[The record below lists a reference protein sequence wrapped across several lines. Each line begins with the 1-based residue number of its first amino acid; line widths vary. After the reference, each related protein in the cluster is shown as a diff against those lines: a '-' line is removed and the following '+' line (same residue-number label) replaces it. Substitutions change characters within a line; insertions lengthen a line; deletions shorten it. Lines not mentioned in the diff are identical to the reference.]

1 MSKAP
6 TPPDNEA
13 KAATKKAPTKR
24 ASTREKVTPKDIQRI
39 WKECHTELQKV
50 IIGKADILEDIM
62 VTLLAEGHILLEGV
76 PGIAKTVITKAFA
89 DVIGLNFNRQQF
101 TPDALPSDVL
111 GTNIYD
117 PKTGSFKLRRG
128 PVFCNFLLADEINR
142 SPPKT
147 QAAML
152 ECMAEKQV
160 TIEGEGYKLDPP
172 FIVVATQNPIEQEG
186 TYPLPEAQVDR
197 FAMKLILDLPS
208 GDEEKDIIKLKHSG
222 FNKKVR
228 PVTTSATVNK
238 MIQTVKEDIYMS
250 DDLMSY
256 IRDLVMAT
264 RSDPRLI
271 LGGSPRASI
280 ALLGASKAI
289 AAIKGRNY
297 VIPDDLKKIIV
308 PSVSHRLQLK
318 AEAELEGTT
327 GRIVIEDIMRQVA
340 VPV

>member
-6 TPPDNEA
+6 TPPDQGKPA
-13 KAATKKAPTKR
+13 KKAETSEKKTDDR
-24 ASTREKVTPKDIQRI
+24 QKVTPIDIQRI
-39 WKECHTELQKV
+39 WKECHSELTKV
-50 IIGKADILEDIM
+50 IIGKADVLEDIM
-62 VTLLAEGHILLEGV
+62 ITLLAEGHILLEGV

-89 DVIGLNFNRQQF
+89 DVIGLDFNRQQF

-172 FIVVATQNPIEQEG
+172 FIVVATQNPVEQEG

-197 FAMKLILDLPS
+197 FAMKLLLDLPS

-222 FNKKVR
+222 FKKKVR
-228 PVTTSATVNK
+228 PVTTAATVNK
-238 MIQTVKEDIYMS
+238 MIKTVKENIYMS
-250 DDLMSY
+250 DDMMAY
-256 IRDLVMAT
+256 IRDIVMAT
-264 RSDPRLI
+264 RADPRLI
-271 LGGSPRASI
+271 LGCSPRASI
-280 ALLGASKAI
+280 ALLGASKA
-289 AAIKGRNY
+289 AASISGREY
-297 VIPDDLKKIIV
+297 VIPDDLKRVVIQ
-308 PSVSHRLQLK
+308 SVAHRLQLK

-327 GRIVIEDIMRQVA
+327 GKIVVDDIIKQVS

>member
-1 MSKAP
+1 MSDAP
-6 TPPDNEA
+6 AAPD
-13 KAATKKAPTKR
+13 KGKQQ
-24 ASTREKVTPKDIQRI
+24 SREKVTPKDIQRI
-39 WKECHTELQKV
+39 WKECHVELMKV
-50 IIGKADILEDIM
+50 IIGKADVLEDIM
-62 VTLLAEGHILLEGV
+62 ITLLAEGHILLEGV

-89 DVIGLNFNRQQF
+89 DVIGLEFNRQQF

-117 PKTGSFKLRRG
+117 PKTGAFKLRRG

-172 FIVVATQNPIEQEG
+172 FIVVATQNPVEQEG

-197 FAMKLILDLPS
+197 FAMKLVLDLPT
-208 GDEEKDIIKLKHSG
+208 GDEEKDIIALKHSG
-222 FNKKVR
+222 FKKKVR
-228 PVTTSATVNK
+228 PVTTAATVNK
-238 MIQTVKEDIYMS
+238 MIKTVKEDIYMS
-250 DDLMSY
+250 DDMMSY
-256 IRDLVMAT
+256 IRDIVMAT
-264 RSDPRLI
+264 RTDPRLI
-271 LGGSPRASI
+271 LGCSPRASI
-280 ALLGASKAI
+280 ALLGACKSH
-289 AAIKGRNY
+289 AAVQGRNY
-297 VIPDDLKKIIV
+297 VIPDDLKRIV
-308 PSVSHRLQLK
+308 VHSVAHRLQLK

-327 GRIVIEDIMRQVA
+327 GRIVIEDIVKQIT

>member
-6 TPPDNEA
+6 APPDA
-13 KAATKKAPTKR
+13 KPAKAKEAATKTPR
-24 ASTREKVTPKDIQRI
+24 QREKVNPKDIQRI
-39 WKECHTELQKV
+39 WNECKTELQKV
-50 IIGKADILEDIM
+50 IIGKVDIMEDIM
-62 VTLLAEGHILLEGV
+62 ITLLAGGHILLEGV

-89 DVIGLNFNRQQF
+89 DVIGLEFNRQQF

-160 TIEGEGYKLDPP
+160 TIEGEMYPLDPP

-197 FAMKLILDLPS
+197 FNMKLNLDLPS
-208 GDEEKDIIKLKHSG
+208 GDEEKDIIRLKHEG
-222 FNKKVR
+222 AKRKVR
-228 PVTTSATVNK
+228 AVTTAATINK
-238 MIQTVKEDIYMS
+238 MIDVVRDDIYVS
-250 DDLMSY
+250 DELMGY
-256 IRDLVMAT
+256 IRDIVMRT
-264 RSDPRLI
+264 RTDPRLI

-280 ALLGASKAI
+280 ALLNASKAFS
-289 AAIKGRNY
+289 AVQGRNY
-297 VIPDDLKKIIV
+297 VIPDDLKRVMIY
-308 PSVSHRLQLK
+308 SVSHRLQLK

-327 GRIVIEDIMRQVA
+327 GRIVVEDIIRQVA

>member
-6 TPPDNEA
+6 TPPDA
-13 KAATKKAPTKR
+13 KPAKGAGTTATKTR
-24 ASTREKVTPKDIQRI
+24 TREKINPKDIQRI

-50 IIGKADILEDIM
+50 IIGKADIMEDIM
-62 VTLLAEGHILLEGV
+62 ITLLAGGHILLEGV
-76 PGIAKTVITKAFA
+76 PGVAKTVITKAFA
-89 DVIGLNFNRQQF
+89 DVIGLEFNRQQF

-160 TIEGEGYKLDPP
+160 TIEGEGYQLDPP
-172 FIVVATQNPIEQEG
+172 FIVVATQNPVEQEG

-197 FAMKLILDLPS
+197 FNMKLSLDLPT
-208 GDEEKDIIKLKHSG
+208 GDEEKDIIRLKHEG
-222 FNKKVR
+222 HKRKVR

-238 MIQTVKEDIYMS
+238 MIDVVKEDIYIS
-250 DDLMSY
+250 DEIMGY
-256 IRDLVMAT
+256 IRDIVMKT
-264 RSDPRLI
+264 RTDPRLI

-280 ALLGASKAI
+280 ALLMAGKAW
-289 AAIKGRNY
+289 AAMQGRNY
-297 VIPDDLKKIIV
+297 MIPDDLKRILTFSIA
-308 PSVSHRLQLK
+308 HRLQLK

-327 GRIVIEDIMRQVA
+327 GKVVVDDIIKQVA

>member
-1 MSKAP
+1 MSEAP
-6 TPPDNEA
+6 TPPDA
-13 KAATKKAPTKR
+13 KPAKGADVPVKKAR
-24 ASTREKVTPKDIQRI
+24 TREKVTPKDIQRI
-39 WKECHTELQKV
+39 WSECKIELQKV
-50 IIGKADILEDIM
+50 IVGKVDIMEDIM
-62 VTLLAEGHILLEGV
+62 ITLLAGGHALLEGV

-89 DVIGLNFNRQQF
+89 DVIGLVFNRQQF

-160 TIEGEGYKLDPP
+160 TIEGEMYPLDPP
-172 FIVVATQNPIEQEG
+172 FIVVATQNPVEQEG

-197 FAMKLILDLPS
+197 FSMKLTLDLPS
-208 GDEEKDIIKLKHSG
+208 GDEEKEIIRLKHDG
-222 FNKKVR
+222 HKRKVR
-228 PVTTSATVNK
+228 AVSTSATVNK
-238 MIQTVKEDIYMS
+238 MIEVVQNDIYIS
-250 DDLMSY
+250 DEIMSY
-256 IRDLVMAT
+256 IRDLVMKT
-264 RSDPRLI
+264 RTDPRLI

-280 ALLGASKAI
+280 ALLMSSKSW
-289 AAIKGRNY
+289 AALSGRNY
-297 VIPDDLKKIIV
+297 VIPDDLKRVIV
-308 PSVSHRLQLK
+308 FSVSHRLMLK

-327 GRIVIEDIMRQVA
+327 GKVVIEDIIKQVA